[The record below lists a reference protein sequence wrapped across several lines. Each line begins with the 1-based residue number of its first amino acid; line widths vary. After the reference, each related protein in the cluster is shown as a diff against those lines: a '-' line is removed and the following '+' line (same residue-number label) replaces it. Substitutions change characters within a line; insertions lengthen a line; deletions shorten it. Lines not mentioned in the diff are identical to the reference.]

1 MEGYR
6 MKQYRESTRGGTRS
20 PELLIPIPCGIEV
33 GAVIGKKGSVQRKLK
48 DEFFVHSTVDCRR
61 RIVRVS
67 GQRENVNLAA
77 NELEQLFKSLRVS
90 SRGHNVYWTAFQ
102 DVARSMWYMDHCIH
116 DSNDIDMDQY
126 PYRLK
131 KIPMRY
137 RCTTKLAPNSSEQVG
152 NHTWMQFHDFENFVK
167 DVPARTCEALEG
179 FRERAI
185 HKGLDPND
193 MEVTYR
199 INIGGDKYVGWK
211 DKQELVSEPIWFK
224 ELKELW
230 ITRKIRVCYSNVNK
244 PPGLPVIASIKE
256 DIKRT
261 SIESVT
267 VLKVRMYDTEDKSV
281 ACTLKYLWDEEDMFW
296 RYSGIKSPVS
306 WRTVHD
312 VLLSK
317 PCDIWLRLR
326 VILKCGTNS
335 KTAHW
340 LDSAASFVELKP
352 DEDEPNRPFGF
363 TATETD
369 LAPKSLRIRKISFY
383 TQETAA
389 SDDLPL
395 ICRLRSFDD
404 EHIVIL
410 NPRAAKQQPLE
421 EQLPSA
427 MLLAKRWIDIHDRK
441 VI

>member
-6 MKQYRESTRGGTRS
+6 VKQYRESNTGGIRN

-33 GAVIGKKGSVQRKLK
+33 RAVIGKQGSVQRNLRK
-48 DEFFVHSTVDCRR
+48 DFCVQSSVDCRR
-61 RIVRVS
+61 RVVRVS
-67 GQRENVNLAA
+67 GQRDNVNLAA

-90 SRGHNVYWTAFQ
+90 SKGHNMYWTAFQ

-116 DSNDIDMDQY
+116 GSNDIDMDQY

-137 RCTTKLAPNSSEQVG
+137 RCTAKLAPNSIEQVE
-152 NHTWMQFHDFENFVK
+152 NHTWMQFHDFEGFVH
-167 DVPARTCEALEG
+167 DVPARTCDALEG

-185 HKGLDPND
+185 HKGLDPKD
-193 MEVTYR
+193 VEISYR

-211 DKQELVSEPIWFK
+211 NKEEEVLEPIWFK

-244 PPGLPVIASIKE
+244 PPGLPIISSMKE
-256 DIKRT
+256 QIKRT
-261 SIESVT
+261 SIETAT

-281 ACTLKYLWDEEDMFW
+281 ACTLKYLWDDEDMFW
-296 RYSGIKSPVS
+296 RYVGIKSPVS

-312 VLLSK
+312 VFLSK

-326 VILKCGTNS
+326 VILKCGTNP

-340 LDSAASFVELKP
+340 MHSAADFIALSA
-352 DEDEPNRPFGF
+352 DEDEPDRPFGF
-363 TATETD
+363 TVTETD
-369 LAPKSLRIRKISFY
+369 VAPKTLRIRKISFY
-383 TQETAA
+383 TQET
-389 SDDLPL
+389 SVVMEPSL
-395 ICRLRSFDD
+395 ICRVRSFDD

-410 NPRAAKQQPLE
+410 DVPAPKDQPLE
-421 EQLPSA
+421 AQLSSA
-427 MLLAKRWIDIHDRK
+427 MLKAKRWIDEHHRGL
-441 VI
+441 